1 LQYFRVERIREKR
14 HRLPLSTYRGR
25 VVVAFTIN
33 AIGRTGTQPEG
44 CGYSGAEP
52 LTASLVYSEIFDVAR
67 RALDEAFRNNGG
79 HCGVYVFMPDHV
91 HLIVSGA
98 GPESDLHA
106 MVKEFKQKT
115 TYRLRRTGREF
126 GWQKD
131 FYDHIIRE
139 GEDYGA
145 QVRYVLCNPVRRGL
159 CERWEEWALKGVLG
173 QTWEELKAGIVAR

>member
-1 LQYFRVERIREKR
+1 MERVREKR
-14 HRLPLSTYRGR
+14 HRLPLSAYCGR

-33 AIGRTGTQPEG
+33 ASGRRTPPEG

-52 LTASLVYSEIFDVAR
+52 LTTTLVDPQVFEVAR
-67 RALDEAFRNNGG
+67 TALEEAFRSHGG

-115 TYRLRRTGREF
+115 THRLRRAGKELGGRKIFMITSFGKARITGHR
-126 GWQKD
+126 
-131 FYDHIIRE
+131 
-139 GEDYGA
+139 
-145 QVRYVLCNPVRRGL
+145 
-159 CERWEEWALKGVLG
+159 
-173 QTWEELKAGIVAR
+173 